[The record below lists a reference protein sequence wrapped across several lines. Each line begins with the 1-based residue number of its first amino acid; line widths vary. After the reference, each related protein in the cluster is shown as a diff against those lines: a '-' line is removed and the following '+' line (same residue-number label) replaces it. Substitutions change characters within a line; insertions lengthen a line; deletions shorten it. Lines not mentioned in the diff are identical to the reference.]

1 MKIFA
6 PNKVVAR
13 SRFWYFMKRN
23 EQISHLKKSSGELLY
38 IGELTEKDPST
49 VKNYG
54 IWIRYN
60 SRSGITNMYKE
71 YRDTTLVGAV
81 HQMLQEMASRHK
93 ARYQQIHIVK
103 TSEIKDEDCQRAQTR
118 QFLDDPENPDKVLRF
133 PPILKRPKIE
143 KKYKKRFSV
152 TRPKLFAY

>member
-1 MKIFA
+1 
-6 PNKVVAR
+6 
-13 SRFWYFMKRN
+13 MKRN
-23 EQISHLKKSSGELLY
+23 EQISHLKKASGELLY
-38 IGELTEKDPST
+38 IGELTESDPTT

-81 HQMLQEMASRHK
+81 QQMLQEMASRHK
-93 ARYQQIHIVK
+93 ARYQQIHIIK
-103 TSEIKDEDCQRAQTR
+103 TSEIKDEDCQRAGTR
-118 QFLDDPENPDKVLRF
+118 QFLDDPENPDKVIRF
-133 PPILKRPKIE
+133 PPILKRPKVE

>member
-1 MKIFA
+1 
-6 PNKVVAR
+6 
-13 SRFWYFMKRN
+13 MKRN
-23 EQISHLKKSSGELLY
+23 EQISHLKKASGELLH
-38 IGELTEKDPST
+38 ISELTETDPST

-81 HQMLQEMASRHK
+81 QQMLQEMASRHK
-93 ARYQQIHIVK
+93 ARYQQIHIIK
-103 TSEIKDEDCQRAQTR
+103 TSEIKDADCQRANTR
-118 QFLDDPENPDKVLRF
+118 QFLDDPENPNKVLRF

-143 KKYKKRFSV
+143 KKYKKSFSV

>member
-1 MKIFA
+1 MRIFA

-23 EQISHLKKSSGELLY
+23 EQISHLKKASGELLS
-38 IGELTEKDPST
+38 ITEVPETDPTT

-54 IWIRYN
+54 VWIRYN
-60 SRSGITNMYKE
+60 SRSGISNMYKE

-81 HQMLQEMASRHK
+81 QQMLTEMASRHK
-93 ARYQQIHIVK
+93 ARYQQIHIIK
-103 TSEIKDEDCQRAQTR
+103 TAEIKDEECQRANTK
-118 QFLDDPENPDKVLRF
+118 QFLADPENPDKVLRF
-133 PPILKRPKIE
+133 PPILKRPRIE
-143 KKYKKRFSV
+143 KKYKKKFSV